1 MFKLIIADDER
12 TIRESIFASV
22 NWNDLDMQVVGLA
35 MNGSEAYAMVL
46 DELPDIVL
54 TDIRMPGLSGLELI
68 AQIASAMP
76 QVVFVVLSG
85 YDDFRFAQ
93 EAMVLGVRYYL
104 LKPCPKAQLI
114 EALQEAKKECY
125 RRQVNDIYHSRQ
137 LPEKMGSA
145 VEQAKEFV
153 RKNIGNPN
161 LSLKWIA
168 ENILYLNADYLSKQF
183 VRQTGEKF
191 STFLNRMRIERA
203 KEIIRDSKTLHL
215 YSVAEC
221 VGLGNSPQ
229 YFSLLFKK
237 ATGLTIKEFS
247 EKQDSVK

>member
-168 ENILYLNADYLSKQF
+168 ENILYLNINRSEMYPVSLALKLFCDPTTSSDYGAMFAMSMLSIVPVVLIFIFLQDYLVEGIATS
-183 VRQTGEKF
+183 
-191 STFLNRMRIERA
+191 
-203 KEIIRDSKTLHL
+203 
-215 YSVAEC
+215 
-221 VGLGNSPQ
+221 GLKG
-229 YFSLLFKK
+229 
-237 ATGLTIKEFS
+237 
-247 EKQDSVK
+247 